1 MLEQLHKRYVALL
14 ACAALLIA
22 TTGFLVHGYRVDAK
36 NHNETHCEFCA
47 QLAGGAGTPATIQPL
62 ALIGLVYFLVH
73 LPPIS
78 FPRVIRLSRANRS
91 RAPPRIP
98 SI

>member
-22 TTGFLVHGYRVDAK
+22 STGFLVHGYRVDAK
-36 NHNETHCEFCA
+36 NHHEAHCEFCT
-47 QLAGGAGTPATIQPL
+47 QLAGSAGTPALIQSV
-62 ALIGLVYFLVH
+62 ALLGLVYFLVH
-73 LPPIS
+73 LPPILS
-78 FPRVIRLSRANRS
+78 CRVIRLSRANRS
-91 RAPPRIP
+91 RAPPPIS